1 MGKKGEEQGRLF
13 TYFQLNWAWN
23 LGAVLTAN
31 GSLRRR
37 HTCSSGQGCCPGC
50 DPTFGPSAPEGWG
63 GVGGWGRD
71 QGPPDTWPDV
81 FETFCT
87 QNYLQIFY
95 FLRLFSLSIGAF
107 ATPTPPDWH

>member
-1 MGKKGEEQGRLF
+1 VWLVLF
-13 TYFQLNWAWN
+13 SVFC
-23 LGAVLTAN
+23 V
-31 GSLRRR
+31 
-37 HTCSSGQGCCPGC
+37 H
-50 DPTFGPSAPEGWG
+50 FPSANNQQQNATTWIRMG